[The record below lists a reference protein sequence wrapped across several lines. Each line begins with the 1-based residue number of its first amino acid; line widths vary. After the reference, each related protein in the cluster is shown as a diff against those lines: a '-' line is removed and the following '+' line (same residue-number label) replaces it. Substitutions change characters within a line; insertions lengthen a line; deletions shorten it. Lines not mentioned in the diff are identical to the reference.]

1 MEMSNEQSA
10 TPIPTWP
17 FWALGAILCVSI
29 AWFVFTP
36 EGQGL
41 LELLG
46 LMQPQTAEQIIAQQQ
61 KIRLCQRAAICK
73 QYDTARLECA
83 TAADFNMCLQIK
95 LGGELDPTC
104 VPGFPPPLGTPNHI
118 ECLFRTGRF

>member
-29 AWFVFTP
+29 VWFVFTP
-36 EGQGL
+36 EGENL

-46 LMQPQTAEQIIAQQQ
+46 LTQPQTAAQIIAQQQ
-61 KIRLCQRAAICK
+61 KVRLCQKAAVCK
-73 QYDTARLECA
+73 QYDAARLECA
-83 TAADFNMCLQIK
+83 TAANFNMCLNIK
-95 LGGELDPTC
+95 LGGEFDPTC
-104 VPGFPPPLGTPNHI
+104 VPGFEPSLGTPNRI